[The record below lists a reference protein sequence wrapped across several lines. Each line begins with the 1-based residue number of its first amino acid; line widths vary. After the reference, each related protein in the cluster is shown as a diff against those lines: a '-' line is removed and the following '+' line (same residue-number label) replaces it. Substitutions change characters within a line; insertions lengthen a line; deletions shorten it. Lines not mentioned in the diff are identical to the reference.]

1 MAIVVQHGYFDE
13 DQQAFDE
20 IQKDGYYGSKF
31 DATPS
36 GGTPIHWHDVS
47 MHIYI
52 TEGIFRFQDP
62 ATGKVHECVAGT
74 RFDIPET
81 YLTYRGRA
89 LRIHGN
95 RRHVESGSATAFRAS
110 TGRTRPRRVRNS
122 KTSYVLESVNANN

>member
-1 MAIVVQHGYFDE
+1 MAIVVQHGYFNE

-20 IQKDGYYGSKF
+20 IQNDGYYGSKF

-52 TEGIFRFQDP
+52 TEGMFRFQDP

-74 RFDIPET
+74 RFDIPERT
-81 YLTYRGRA
+81 LH
-89 LRIHGN
+89 IEEEHHGY
-95 RRHVESGSATAFRAS
+95 TAIAGMSKAEVPQPFV
-110 TGRTRPRRVRNS
+110 RPPEE
-122 KTSYVLESVNANN
+122 LEGDS